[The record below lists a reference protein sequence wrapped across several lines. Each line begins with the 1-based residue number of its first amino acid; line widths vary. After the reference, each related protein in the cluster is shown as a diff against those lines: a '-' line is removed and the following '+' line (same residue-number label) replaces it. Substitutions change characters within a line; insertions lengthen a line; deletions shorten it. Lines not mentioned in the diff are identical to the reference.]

1 MTSRFNNS
9 SASLLIASL
18 FVSLVTACGGGKE
31 SANSNGT
38 AALLQT
44 TATSYTGPITG
55 FGSVVINGMRFA
67 TVGSSIADDD
77 GIALNSSNLR
87 LGSIVHVEGMSDN
100 VASGTAGTIVVTPA
114 LLGTV
119 DSVDASNTF
128 LMVMGRKVSVNAS
141 TNYYNAATGLYATL
155 AAITT
160 GSYVEV
166 HGLVQADGSFLATL
180 IERRTAQAAYR
191 IRGQVSNLDT
201 VNKTFSVGTLAVNYG
216 TSAITGLLANSAWVK
231 VQATTAPLLGVLT
244 ATAVLTQTAQ
254 AGGGASGLVAGVASS
269 SVMKLKGVAAGAP
282 IANNITLAGVNV
294 SLANA
299 LYLGGTAAAIAAGTA
314 LEVKGTWNGSTLQAT
329 LVEFEGYRATN
340 VNGGAA
346 YELYGAVTAFTSNS
360 NLVVQGVTVNASSV
374 TGFPASIAVGTYLEI
389 KGNMTAGV
397 LTAMTA
403 KYTAANT
410 GVIVGGGHGD
420 DGSGD
425 DNHGGGTFQTN
436 SYEINGVVSGY
447 VSLSDFMVNGVRV
460 NASAAFFEHG
470 GTVSNARFVEAK
482 GNTNASGIF
491 IATKIEVK

>member
-1 MTSRFNNS
+1 
-9 SASLLIASL
+9 
-18 FVSLVTACGGGKE
+18 
-31 SANSNGT
+31 
-38 AALLQT
+38 
-44 TATSYTGPITG
+44 
-55 FGSVVINGMRFA
+55 
-67 TVGSSIADDD
+67 
-77 GIALNSSNLR
+77 
-87 LGSIVHVEGMSDN
+87 
-100 VASGTAGTIVVTPA
+100 
-114 LLGTV
+114 
-119 DSVDASNTF
+119 
-128 LMVMGRKVSVNAS
+128 
-141 TNYYNAATGLYATL
+141 
-155 AAITT
+155 
-160 GSYVEV
+160 
-166 HGLVQADGSFLATL
+166 LVQADGSFLATL